1 MSDQEMANGGDTP
14 VEIDEDLHS
23 RQASLNDSQLS
34 AVELLAFFYE
44 YWRSKSLIT
53 VIAACCVW

>member
-23 RQASLNDSQLS
+23 RQASLNDSQLL
-34 AVELLAFFYE
+34 AVELLAYFSD
-44 YWRSKSLIT
+44 YWASKSLIT
-53 VIAACCVW
+53 LAAACCVW